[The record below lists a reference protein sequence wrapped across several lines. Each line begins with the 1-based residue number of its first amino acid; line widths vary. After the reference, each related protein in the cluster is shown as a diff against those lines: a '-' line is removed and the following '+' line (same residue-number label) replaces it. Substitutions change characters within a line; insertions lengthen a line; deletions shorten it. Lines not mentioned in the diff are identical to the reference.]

1 MSEFRHPHPFENIA
15 NAIQDALD
23 PNKPDT
29 LGSAI
34 NLVNENARAVEDAID
49 GGTTRGAFL
58 TEAYSLASTVHG
70 TATWV
75 IPSRQASIF
84 SGHVTAI
91 ATGLTAGQTLFLTV
105 NGTQYTVLSDGSGDD
120 GVTAGITAAVF
131 AGDASL
137 AIETWWEAGAGNI
150 PISLAGSGVYVAS

>member
-1 MSEFRHPHPFENIA
+1 VSQFRHPHPFQNVA
-15 NAIQDALD
+15 QAIQDALD

-58 TEAYSLASTVHG
+58 SEAFTLSDGVHG
-70 TATWV
+70 TAEWV
-75 IPSRQASIF
+75 IPSRSASIF
-84 SGHVTAI
+84 SGHVTVIAI
-91 ATGLTAGQTLFLTV
+91 GLSAGQTLFLTV
-105 NGTQYTVLSDGSGDD
+105 NGTQYSVTSDGSGDD

-131 AGDASL
+131 GGDVTL
-137 AIETWWEAGAGNI
+137 DIETWWTTGAGTH
-150 PISLAGSGVYVAS
+150 PISFAGSGVYVAF